1 MTTIESGNLPD
12 RRFFISIQK
21 GWPFLYA
28 YKNGSSFREG
38 KVLGVSESC
47 VHGFIRIFKLKGR
60 NVILSVR
67 RWDC

>member
-1 MTTIESGNLPD
+1 MLIQMDL
-12 RRFFISIQK
+12 FFVK
-21 GWPFLYA
+21 
-28 YKNGSSFREG
+28 G

-47 VHGFIRIFKLKGR
+47 VYGFIGIFKLKGR

>member
-1 MTTIESGNLPD
+1 MLIKMDLL
-12 RRFFISIQK
+12 FVK
-21 GWPFLYA
+21 
-28 YKNGSSFREG
+28 G
-38 KVLGVSESC
+38 KVLGISESC

>member
-1 MTTIESGNLPD
+1 MTIIESGNLPD

-21 GWPFLYA
+21 GGLFCMLIQMDLFFV
-28 YKNGSSFREG
+28 KG

-47 VHGFIRIFKLKGR
+47 VYGFIGIFKLKGR